1 MMAGTLYVVATPIG
15 NLGDMVPRAVEIL
28 KAVALVAAEDTRHSG
43 RLLRHFGIRVPL
55 VSYHDRSG
63 RDRGEAVLAALAG
76 GGDVALVS
84 DAGTPLISDPGYRL
98 VRAARDAGFAVSPV
112 PGPCAA
118 VAALSAAGLPSD
130 RFVFEG
136 FLPAR
141 GGERQRRLT
150 ELATEPRTLILYEAP
165 HRILDALADLQAA
178 FGADRELVLARELS
192 KTFETFVAGT
202 VAQVLERVAA
212 DPDQRRGELV
222 LVVAGA
228 PHVVPEAGDW
238 DGVLRPLLEELP
250 LKQAVALAARITGG
264 ARNLLYQRALQL
276 REP

>member
-1 MMAGTLYVVATPIG
+1 MA
-15 NLGDMVPRAVEIL
+15 
-28 KAVALVAAEDTRHSG
+28 
-43 RLLRHFGIRVPL
+43 
-55 VSYHDRSG
+55 
-63 RDRGEAVLAALAG
+63 
-76 GGDVALVS
+76 
-84 DAGTPLISDPGYRL
+84 
-98 VRAARDAGFAVSPV
+98 
-112 PGPCAA
+112 
-118 VAALSAAGLPSD
+118 
-130 RFVFEG
+130 
-136 FLPAR
+136 
-141 GGERQRRLT
+141 

-250 LKQAVALAARITGG
+250 LKQAVALAAYWH
-264 ARNLLYQRALQL
+264 LLVANWHRRGYL
-276 REP
+276 RRGQEQCHSGESTWGH